1 MLKKI
6 LISLAGL
13 SIGGLIAGTQ
23 YFAHTARMTADIKH
37 ASVMTKADQRGIV
50 VATGL
55 DGRVAAGFRLMAEG
69 HGERLLISGVG
80 EGVRKADIRRIVQN
94 SDGVTS
100 GDWVGELD
108 QLLECCVD
116 LGFEARDTIGNAV
129 EAKKWAETYQ
139 TKALVVVTSDFHMPR
154 LMIAFENE
162 FPEKNLIPHPVKTPW
177 LQLNEDGVSGWWRSP
192 DRIRLMMVEMVKYM
206 ARYLTS

>member
-23 YFAHTARMTADIKH
+23 YFAHTARMTADIEH

-55 DGRVAAGFRLMAEG
+55 DGRVAEGFRLMAEG

-94 SDGVTS
+94 SDGITS

-129 EAKKWAETYQ
+129 EAKKWAKTYQ

-177 LQLNEDGVSGWWRSP
+177 LQLNDDGVSGWWRSP

>member
-23 YFAHTARMTADIKH
+23 YFAHTARMTADIEH

-55 DGRVAAGFRLMAEG
+55 DGRVAEGFRLMAEG

-94 SDGVTS
+94 SDGITS

-162 FPEKNLIPHPVKTPW
+162 YPEKNLIPHPVKTPW
-177 LQLNEDGVSGWWRSP
+177 LQLNDDGVSGWWRSP
-192 DRIRLMMVEMVKYM
+192 DRIRLMMLEMVKYM

>member
-23 YFAHTARMTADIKH
+23 YFAHTARMTADIEH
-37 ASVMTKADQRGIV
+37 ASVMTKTDQRGIV

-55 DGRVAAGFRLMAEG
+55 DGRVAEGFRLMAEG

-94 SDGVTS
+94 SDEVKS

-129 EAKKWAETYQ
+129 EAKKWAKTYQ

-177 LQLNEDGVSGWWRSP
+177 LQLNGDGVSGWWRSP

>member
-23 YFAHTARMTADIKH
+23 YFAHTARMTADIEH

-55 DGRVAAGFRLMAEG
+55 DGRVAEGFRLMAEG

-94 SDGVTS
+94 SDGITS

-129 EAKKWAETYQ
+129 EAKKWAKTYQ

-177 LQLNEDGVSGWWRSP
+177 LQLNDDGVSGWWRSP
-192 DRIRLMMVEMVKYM
+192 DRIRLMMLEMVKYM